1 MTAPSRAVA
10 RSDPKVGL
18 LKSRL
23 ERMTD
28 SLVTILGTAESASRQ
43 KLLTLLYFQQRP
55 ALAGCDVESIA
66 ESVLQVAE
74 WGLELGT
81 EAHIVPQGGRAQ
93 ARKDYKG
100 EIKLAIR
107 NKRITSCRMKVIGA
121 SDHFEVEEGL
131 RPTIVHQPDWRKPGA
146 PIGAYA
152 IVTLPDGSSDFEV
165 MNHDQ
170 IESVRKRSPASAKGP
185 WITDWPEMA
194 KKTVCRRL
202 LKRHL
207 GDVSD
212 EDDVGPD
219 AEAPRAP
226 TPLKQVD
233 HFGAAA
239 ALPAGNPVESE
250 ILGAEIEEG
259 TDARD

>member
-1 MTAPSRAVA
+1 MTAVTRAE
-10 RSDPKVGL
+10 PKVGL

-28 SLVTILGTAESASRQ
+28 SLVTVLGTAESASRQ

-55 ALAGCDVESIA
+55 ALQSCDVESIA
-66 ESVLQVAE
+66 ESVLQIAE

-121 SDHFEVEEGL
+121 SDYFEVEEGL
-131 RPTIVHQPDWRKPGA
+131 RPNVIHRPDWQKPGA

-152 IVTLPDGSSDFEV
+152 IVTLPDGSTDFEV
-165 MNHDQ
+165 MNHEQ
-170 IESVRKRSPASAKGP
+170 IEAVRRRSPAGSKGP
-185 WITDWPEMA
+185 WVTDWPEMA

-212 EDDVGPD
+212 EEDVGLD
-219 AEAPRAP
+219 AEVPRPPAA
-226 TPLKQVD
+226 LKRAD
-233 HFGAAA
+233 PYAEPAAS
-239 ALPAGNPVESE
+239 LPAGKAAEPEA
-250 ILGAEIEEG
+250 LGAEVEVDD
-259 TDARD
+259 DAHN